1 MQWQALT
8 SLSEWQAVLAA
19 SETATQVVF
28 KHSTRC
34 SISSM
39 ALSRLERSA
48 QPSNAT
54 FHLLDLIKH
63 RDVSNAI
70 AEDLQVYH
78 ESPQVIVIKD
88 RTCVYDESH
97 MAIQMDEIITQL

>member
-8 SLSEWQAVLAA
+8 SLTEWQAVLAA
-19 SETATQVVF
+19 SETTTQVVF

-39 ALSRLERSA
+39 ALSRLERSE

-70 AEDLQVYH
+70 AEDLQVFH
-78 ESPQVIVIKD
+78 ESPQVIVIKN
-88 RTCVYDESH
+88 RNCVYDESH
-97 MAIQMDEIITQL
+97 MAIQMDEIATQL